1 MSRRFLTPVNAPAF
15 ATDPTT
21 PTPEQGDTYFNTTSN
36 VLRVYTGSAWI
47 DVAGG
52 GGASVAYQE
61 DAPTDPEVGTLWVES
76 DATAGGLN
84 QNDYITKAEAQTY
97 ALNPLP
103 HPFLLGGM

>member
-1 MSRRFLTPVNAPAF
+1 VSRRFLTPVNAPAF
-15 ATDPTT
+15 ASDPAT
-21 PTPEQGDTYFNTTSN
+21 PTPVQGDTYFNTVSN

-52 GGASVAYQE
+52 GSSVAYQD
-61 DAPTDPEVGTLWVES
+61 DAPASPEIGSLWVES

-84 QNDYITKAEAQTY
+84 QNDYITKAEALTY
-97 ALNPLP
+97 ALNPTF